1 MEDKSKFDA
10 LPEALEGRVK
20 ESMGLSERPK
30 VVLRADIRPDGTYG
44 DAWLVVT
51 DRAFISI
58 CPNHEDEATVNR
70 VPLVDVHGVYIHRF
84 VGSSIVEL
92 KTEEGSVEAA
102 RYTRALADKF
112 AEALPEFRSRVKE
125 EVKRIETARRKGRRG
140 RAEERDL
147 DDDTVRIDTRS
158 SVVGPRPDIMGD
170 DVEEEETGERRGDG
184 RRDWRGLESE
194 GPPIPKKVRCE
205 QCGRALPEG
214 VERCPYCTPKA
225 ALFLRS
231 LAFIKPYWPWALL
244 LLVLTVA
251 SSGLVVLPYK
261 FLKHMIDDGILAEPP
276 NWDALLRNWGFWI
289 SALLASLLLNGVRNF
304 IGPWLGQRVIL
315 HLRGMVYRHLQQ
327 LALSFYERRTT
338 GNLLQRVTSDTDRL
352 QEFLST
358 WLPEFMHAV
367 LLILIVGVYLFA
379 LNWFLALVSL
389 ISIPIMAVLT
399 FVLMRWIRRVYHKM
413 WRYWASLS
421 SLLSDAIPG
430 VTVVRAFAQEE
441 REIGRFDRR
450 SRAYYEQSVR
460 AIKVHA
466 LYHPAVEFLIMSGT
480 MVVWLLGGSMVIKT
494 RLAGEGAMT
503 YGVLY
508 VFVAL
513 LFRFYFPVRTLTML
527 SRTMQRA
534 ITSADRVFEILDTEP
549 TIGNVENPVVKVP
562 LEGSVEFKHV
572 WFRYE
577 EGEPVLKDISFV
589 AKPGEMIGLAGASG
603 AGKTTMVNLIS
614 RFYEI
619 SSGEILIDGVDIKE
633 LEVKSYRDQI
643 GMVLQDPFLFNGS
656 IGMNIGYGKMGATRE
671 EVIISAKAANA
682 HDFIA
687 QLPDGYDTEV
697 GERGVRLSGGERQRI
712 SIARAILKNPRILIL
727 DEATSSVDTETE
739 AKIQEALE
747 RLVEDRTTFA
757 IAHRLSTL
765 KRASRLLIL
774 EEGKLVE
781 EGTHEELMEKGG
793 TYARM
798 CKLQA
803 EISRVRAI

>member
-1 MEDKSKFDA
+1 MEEKMKFDA
-10 LPEALEGRVK
+10 LPEVLEGRVK
-20 ESMGLSERPK
+20 ETMGLSEEPK
-30 VVLRADIRPDGTYG
+30 LVLRADIRPDGTYG

-51 DRAFISI
+51 DRAFITVS
-58 CPNHEDEATVNR
+58 PDHKDEVTVTR
-70 VPLVDVHGVYIHRF
+70 TPLASVHGVYIHSF
-84 VGSSIVEL
+84 VGNSIVEL
-92 KTEEGSVEAA
+92 RTDDGSVEAA

-112 AEALPEFRSRVKE
+112 AEALPEFRSLVRE
-125 EVKRIETARRKGRRG
+125 EVKRIEEMPGRRRRG
-140 RAEERDL
+140 RVEERGTDEE
-147 DDDTVRIDTRS
+147 TVRVEDS
-158 SVVGPRPDIMGD
+158 QSVVVPGVGLMGD
-170 DVEEEETGERRGDG
+170 EVDEGETGERRRAD
-184 RRDWRGLESE
+184 RRGLESE
-194 GPPIPKKVRCE
+194 GPPIPRKVRCE
-205 QCGRALPEG
+205 ECGRALPEG
-214 VERCPYCTPKA
+214 VDRCPYCTPKA

-231 LAFIKPYWPWALL
+231 LTFIKPYWPWALL
-244 LLVLTVA
+244 LLVLTGA

-261 FLKHMIDDGILAEPP
+261 FQRHMIDDGILAEPP

-289 SALLASLLLNGVRNF
+289 AALLASQLFNGVRNF

-315 HLRGMVYRHLQQ
+315 YLRGTVYRHLQQ

-367 LLILIVGVYLFA
+367 LLILIVGVWLFA

-450 SRAYYEQSVR
+450 SQAFYDQSVR

-466 LYHPAVEFLIMSGT
+466 FYHPAVELLIMAGA

-503 YGVLY
+503 YGMLY

-549 TIGNVENPVVKVP
+549 TIKNVEHPVVKVP
-562 LEGSVEFKHV
+562 LEGKVEFRNV

-577 EGEPVLKDISFV
+577 EGEPVLKDISFS
-589 AKPGEMIGLAGASG
+589 AKAGQMIGLAGPSG
-603 AGKTTMVNLIS
+603 AGKTTLVNLIA
-614 RFYEI
+614 RFYEVA
-619 SSGEILIDGVDIKE
+619 SGEILVDGVSMKE
-633 LEVKSYRDQI
+633 LEIKSYRDQI
-643 GMVLQDPFLFNGS
+643 GMVLQDPFLFNGT
-656 IGMNIGYGKMGATRE
+656 IGMNIGYGKMGATQE
-671 EVIISAKAANA
+671 EVILSARAANA
-682 HDFIA
+682 HDFIME
-687 QLPDGYDTEV
+687 LPDAYDTEV

-747 RLVEDRTTFA
+747 RLVENRTTFA

-765 KRASRLLIL
+765 KRADRLLIL
-774 EEGKLVE
+774 EDGKLVE
-781 EGTHEELMEKGG
+781 EGTHEELMDKDG